1 MKVLSIESILDIK
14 NSMDFNN
21 NNILNE
27 ILSNYHISNKV
38 NKVTKKKNL
47 LNKINFDIQYQN
59 FEVSKFDNKFKSILI
74 AFNKLSKDN
83 VNIVIDDLKKIV
95 IDDYNLLSKVTDFL
109 CKKAIYEQH
118 FSHLYIILI
127 EELTNCSKWIVKF
140 NDKFIVT
147 IKDIII
153 LNLQHFFESQLDNTD
168 KDTGILYFKFLSK
181 IYDKKWID
189 EEVFNIIIRYLLYK
203 NNQLYYEYIITF
215 LKGCQFKNIN
225 DIKEILTQKSLPMR
239 LKFLLEEI

>member
-118 FSHLYIILI
+118 FSHLYIFL
-127 EELTNCSKWIVKF
+127 LP
-140 NDKFIVT
+140 KFIY
-147 IKDIII
+147 I
-153 LNLQHFFESQLDNTD
+153 FSQL
-168 KDTGILYFKFLSK
+168 
-181 IYDKKWID
+181 
-189 EEVFNIIIRYLLYK
+189 
-203 NNQLYYEYIITF
+203 
-215 LKGCQFKNIN
+215 
-225 DIKEILTQKSLPMR
+225 
-239 LKFLLEEI
+239 